1 MGVKLFALIL
11 LCLMT
16 FTPISYAADNGVTD
30 ATEICDKAIK
40 EVSGSLPAALK
51 EEDLAVLSA
60 KERADKIAAHQ
71 SDFMSIQLDKLSAC
85 NNLDMTQDLSVQMLL
100 MMLGEDVVWVLDF
113 ITMATDATFD
123 EDEARRLATMFTPLH
138 TVIGVANMLF
148 LGLFVIFALFKLVM
162 HGLRWQKGDFDKDMK
177 SVFNQ
182 DISSIGL
189 NAMLLTPLATLSVI
203 QVLLVFTLC
212 CTVYL
217 GKPIVNVFFAGNL
230 KNNIIESIKDDFNPN
245 FTESITQ
252 NAGLYLCDIERR
264 DYMVNQIVLEL
275 GTSDKLKIEDDDLY
289 KCLQGGYGSV
299 EFIQSGL
306 VTSKSISGVDNV
318 KINAYTTFLPKQL
331 SHTEM
336 CYEQNKS
343 KKKYQSIKKPMSCG
357 EVTITTPVM
366 SNDIA
371 NANEYVERLRNI
383 YMSDELQGAISQ
395 VAGVIYQSECQAEI
409 LIGSRLQHSDNEE
422 MRCLS
427 RSISNTSN
435 TLSYAKDDITE
446 QERISI
452 ITTPLTP
459 SEKSRLDQQRQLKT
473 VEITNYLKNNSV
485 AIYRTIRDASGDY
498 EGDGLASDKDLIRLR
513 QQMERGQWL
522 SAGLFMS
529 DLQEEMTNV
538 AFKADAAGSYKSNVD
553 FYGSTSKAKFRVAL
567 GYVSRSMDSLLEDT
581 SESIIPSPKIYASQ
595 LECWRS
601 IEYCHPS
608 AINPFAHMNKVGAQH
623 IRDSLAP
630 YVIAKFVLALVDQ
643 PDHQDHVVRNRFEMI
658 KIIENVFFVE
668 LLLGVVLAVVIPLV
682 PVFFLLGMM
691 VSWAQDFLKVTILLQ
706 INLCSSPLGTL
717 DHRLFS
723 EEVRGSF
730 AQLIILAIHL
740 FFTLIGVV
748 VCFLVASFFFSLNV
762 IIIGIFTSVV
772 GLDNSTGIVN
782 SAVMGVV
789 YDCVVVIVLFL
800 EVKFSSEFIR
810 KIPEALA
817 MHFNVQLSRDDGI
830 GKELIDKLK
839 GQMFPEIAKLFGRF
853 ESKL

>member
-1 MGVKLFALIL
+1 MRVNLFTLIFV
-11 LCLMT
+11 CLVI

-30 ATEICDKAIK
+30 ATELCDKAIK
-40 EVSGSLPAALK
+40 EISGSLPSALK

-60 KERADKIAAHQ
+60 KERADKIADHQ
-71 SDFMSIQLDKLSAC
+71 SNFMAIQLDKLSVC
-85 NNLDMTQDLSVQMLL
+85 QNLDMTQDLSVQMLL
-100 MMLGEDVVWVLDF
+100 MMLGEDVVWVLKF

-123 EDEARRLATMFTPLH
+123 EDEAKRLASMFTPLH
-138 TVIGVANMLF
+138 TVIGVANMIF
-148 LGLFVIFALFKLVM
+148 LGIFIFFALIKLIM

-177 SVFNQ
+177 SIFNQ
-182 DISSIGL
+182 DVSSIGL

-203 QVLLVFTLC
+203 QVLLVLTLC

-275 GTSDKLKIEDDDLY
+275 GTSDKLEVEEDDLY
-289 KCLQGGYGSV
+289 KCLQGGYASID
-299 EFIQSGL
+299 FKQSGL
-306 VTSKSISGVDNV
+306 ITSKSVAGVDNV
-318 KINAYTTFLPKQL
+318 KMNAYITFLPKQL
-331 SHTEM
+331 SHTLM

-343 KKKYQSIKKPMSCG
+343 KKKYRSIKKPESCG
-357 EVTITTPVM
+357 EITITTPVM
-366 SNDIA
+366 SNDIG
-371 NANEYVERLRNI
+371 NADVYIERLRNI
-383 YMSDELQGAISQ
+383 YMSDELQGAISEI
-395 VAGVIYQSECQAEI
+395 AGIVYQSECQAEI
-409 LIGSRLQHSDNEE
+409 LIGSRFQHSNNEE
-422 MRCLS
+422 MRCLVRAVS
-427 RSISNTSN
+427 ATSN
-435 TLSYAKDDITE
+435 SLSYARDDITE
-446 QERISI
+446 QERIKI

-485 AIYRTIRDASGDY
+485 AIYRTIRDASGDI

-522 SAGLFMS
+522 SGGLFMS
-529 DLQEEMTNV
+529 GLQEEMTNV
-538 AFKADAAGSYKSNVD
+538 AFKADATSSYKSNVE
-553 FYGSTSKAKFRVAL
+553 FYGSSASSKFRVAL
-567 GYVSRSMDSLLEDT
+567 GYVSSSMDALLEDT
-581 SESIIPSPKIYASQ
+581 SKSIIPSPQIYASQ

-608 AINPFAHMNKVGAQH
+608 AINPFDHMNKVGAQH
-623 IRDSLAP
+623 IWDALAP
-630 YVIAKFVLALVDQ
+630 YVITKFILGFIDQ
-643 PDHQDHVVRNRFEMI
+643 PNHPDHVVRNRFEMV
-658 KIIENVFFVE
+658 KILENVFFVE
-668 LLLGVVLAVVIPLV
+668 LLLGIVLAVIIPLV
-682 PVFFLLGMM
+682 PIFFLLGMM
-691 VSWAQDFLKVTILLQ
+691 VSWAQDFLKATILLQ
-706 INLCSSPLGTL
+706 VNLCSSPLGNL
-717 DHRLFS
+717 DQRLFS

-748 VCFLVASFFFSLNV
+748 VCFLVTSFFFSLN
-762 IIIGIFTSVV
+762 IIVIGIFTSVV
-772 GLDNSTGIVN
+772 GLDDSSGVVN
-782 SAVMGVV
+782 SAVMRVV
-789 YDCVVVIVLFL
+789 YDCVVVVILFL
-800 EVKFSSEFIR
+800 EVKFSAEFIR

-853 ESKL
+853 